1 MEDLKGK
8 TLDELKEICAKFGLR
23 PFKAKETF
31 KFIHQ
36 RLKGDL
42 KGLTTIK
49 IEERKFLAEKFF
61 ISDIKLLKLEKGK
74 QVQKAAFELE
84 DGKIIETVYM
94 NYNKD
99 RKTVCVSTQVGCAMG
114 CSFCATGQMG
124 FERNLTVAE
133 ILSQVYFFARKGK
146 ISNIVFMGMGEPFL
160 NYNNVIKA
168 AHILNDE
175 SGLNIAARRTSIS
188 TIGIISGIK
197 RLAEE
202 GKQFRLAWSLVS
214 PFEEQR
220 RTLIAYEGLA
230 PISSTIIALKD
241 YQKKT
246 KRRIMIEYVVLKSLN
261 DSEKDI
267 KALARIAKQ
276 FDSHVNLIP
285 YNPTSDSPFLSGNIE
300 KVEAQLRKAKI
311 VVTRRLSLGTEIS
324 AACGQLTGK
333 R

>member
-1 MEDLKGK
+1 
-8 TLDELKEICAKFGLR
+8 
-23 PFKAKETF
+23 
-31 KFIHQ
+31 
-36 RLKGDL
+36 
-42 KGLTTIK
+42 
-49 IEERKFLAEKFF
+49 
-61 ISDIKLLKLEKGK
+61 
-74 QVQKAAFELE
+74 
-84 DGKIIETVYM
+84 M

-175 SGLNIAARRTSIS
+175 NGLNIAARRTSIS

-214 PFEEQR
+214 PFDEQR
-220 RTLIAYEGLA
+220 KTLIAYEGLA
-230 PISSTIIALKD
+230 PINSVIIALKD

-246 KRRIMIEYVVLKSLN
+246 KRRIMIEYVVLKGLN
-261 DSEKDI
+261 DGDKDV
-267 KALARIAKQ
+267 KALIRIAKQ

-285 YNPTSDSPFLSGNIE
+285 YNLTSDSPFLSGNIE
-300 KVEAQLRKAKI
+300 KIESLLRKSNI
-311 VVTRRLSLGTEIS
+311 VVTRRLSLGAEIS